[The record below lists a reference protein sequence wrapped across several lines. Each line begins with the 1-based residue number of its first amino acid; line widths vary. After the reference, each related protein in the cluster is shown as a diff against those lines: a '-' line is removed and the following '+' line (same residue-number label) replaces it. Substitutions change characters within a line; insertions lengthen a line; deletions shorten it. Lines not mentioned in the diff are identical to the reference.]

1 MINEVWTQGSEM
13 KHYQWIVDWQI
24 WDETWTVTVKCGLKE
39 IMWNMNNEVD
49 NVTTYIR
56 QRCIEYAALKLAI
69 KLFGVLMNS
78 VVIHIGRLP
87 LTVGN

>member
-1 MINEVWTQGSEM
+1 
-13 KHYQWIVDWQI
+13 
-24 WDETWTVTVKCGLKE
+24 
-39 IMWNMNNEVD
+39 MNNEVD

-56 QRCIEYAALKLAI
+56 QRSIEYAALKLAM
-69 KLFGVLMNS
+69 KLFGVLMIS

>member
-1 MINEVWTQGSEM
+1 
-13 KHYQWIVDWQI
+13 
-24 WDETWTVTVKCGLKE
+24 
-39 IMWNMNNEVD
+39 MNNEVD